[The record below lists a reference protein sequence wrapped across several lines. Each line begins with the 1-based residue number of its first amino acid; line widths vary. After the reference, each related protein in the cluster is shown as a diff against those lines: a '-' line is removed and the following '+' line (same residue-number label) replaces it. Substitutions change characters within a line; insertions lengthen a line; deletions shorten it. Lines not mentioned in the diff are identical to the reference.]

1 MANLT
6 IKIPNLNFPNSLKAV
21 ADLGGITLG
30 LTTPAN
36 YISVGAMRSRLAAA
50 NAGYYTNAK
59 LDQMTVN
66 DMVFALRSIDDRT
79 TISDY
84 MPVSTA

>member
-1 MANLT
+1 MAGTSNGS
-6 IKIPNLNFPNSLKAV
+6 INLNFVNATWV
-21 ADLGGITLG
+21 APSVSNGSFLG
-30 LTTPAN
+30 TPAN
-36 YISVGAMRSRLAAA
+36 YMSIAALRSRLGTV
-50 NAGYYTNAK
+50 NAGYYTTAK

-79 TISDY
+79 TIADY